1 MSNLLNT
8 PIAAAKLAYV
18 AKGDANLFGHRHR
31 SYAPAMSFIKK
42 QINKNTSMS
51 VDTPGVFTLG
61 RVTRR
66 FRSIGSCVLV
76 GILCSHFLL
85 SNSNA
90 QA

>member
-51 VDTPGVFTLG
+51 VDTPGVSTFC
-61 RVTRR
+61 RVTRP
-66 FRSIGSCVLV
+66 FRCLGNCGLV
-76 GILCSHFLL
+76 GILCRHFVL
-85 SNSNA
+85 SS
-90 QA
+90 